1 MMCTRPYLKEVQ
13 DMRRESLKMLRHT
26 DPVFSWKQ
34 KAVRQNGKQF
44 AIGMLSSELS
54 EVTGISVTRVTNEPA
69 KPSKTHHPFM

>member
-1 MMCTRPYLKEVQ
+1 MCTRPYLKEVQ
-13 DMRRESLKMLRHT
+13 VCAAKTKKMLCHT

-34 KAVRQNGKQF
+34 KAVRQNGNQL